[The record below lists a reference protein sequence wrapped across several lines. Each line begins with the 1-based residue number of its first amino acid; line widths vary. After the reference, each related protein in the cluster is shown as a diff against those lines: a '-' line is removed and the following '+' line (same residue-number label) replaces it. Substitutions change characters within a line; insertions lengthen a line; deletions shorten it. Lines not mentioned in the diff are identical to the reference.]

1 MSDTPTVIEVDC
13 TTGVQT
19 ERPMTADE
27 IAAQKAQADAFAA
40 QQAAQAE
47 ADAAKAAAAA
57 SAADKLAKLGLTPE
71 EIAALKG

>member
-1 MSDTPTVIEVDC
+1 MSDTPTVLEIDC